1 MLPGMKVDEPDMQ
14 VTNMG
19 ERHVGSP
26 AGSLQTQPPVKKA
39 ESTEEQ
45 TKETVE
51 NPACTEGFKYISTMS
66 SFEDSYFK
74 DTVKKEL
81 LKDRKVT
88 WRAFSEL
95 SPASV

>member
-1 MLPGMKVDEPDMQ
+1 MLPGMRVDEPDMR
-14 VTNMG
+14 VTNTG
-19 ERHVGSP
+19 EGHVESPSGSSQ
-26 AGSLQTQPPVKKA
+26 ALKKA

-51 NPACTEGFKYISTMS
+51 NLACTEGFKYISTMS
-66 SFEDSYFK
+66 SFEDPYFK
-74 DTVKKEL
+74 DTVRMEL

-88 WRAFSEL
+88 WTAFSEL

>member
-1 MLPGMKVDEPDMQ
+1 
-14 VTNMG
+14 MG
-19 ERHVGSP
+19 SS
-26 AGSLQTQPPVKKA
+26 AGSSQIQLSQPPVKKA
-39 ESTEEQ
+39 DSTDEQ

-51 NPACTEGFKYISTMS
+51 NLACTEGFKYISTMS

-74 DTVKKEL
+74 DTVRKEL